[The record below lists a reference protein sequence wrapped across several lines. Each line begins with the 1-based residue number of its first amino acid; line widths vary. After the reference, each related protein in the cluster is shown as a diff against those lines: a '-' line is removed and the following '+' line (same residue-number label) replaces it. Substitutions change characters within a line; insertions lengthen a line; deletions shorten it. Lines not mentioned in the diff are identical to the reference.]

1 MTRKRKTQRAAKAS
15 YAKNTQLKL
24 KFKVD
29 PPIKTGDQPSVGCVL
44 SCPDRG
50 RGRT

>member
-1 MTRKRKTQRAAKAS
+1 MGRKRKTQTAAKAS

-29 PPIKTGDQPSVGCVL
+29 PPIKTGDQPLIVCVL
-44 SCPDRG
+44 SRCDRG